1 MYVGSAV
8 DLSRQLKDYYS
19 PSKLKKTNSYICNAL
34 IHHTHLAFSLTIL
47 EYIDISNLD
56 FENIRKLV
64 LSREQYYIDTLVPE
78 YNILKIA
85 GSSLGKT
92 HSAETKIKISEALK
106 GKKHTEETKV
116 KMSGAKSGE
125 NNPNFGKA
133 RSIETKAKMSA
144 TRGISI
150 FAYSENGLLINKF
163 PSAREA
169 GKYFNANSKTILRY
183 CSNGKLFKEQWI
195 LSNKDTLFYKGDV
208 K

>member
-1 MYVGSAV
+1 
-8 DLSRQLKDYYS
+8 
-19 PSKLKKTNSYICNAL
+19 
-34 IHHTHLAFSLTIL
+34 
-47 EYIDISNLD
+47 
-56 FENIRKLV
+56 
-64 LSREQYYIDTLVPE
+64 VPE

-116 KMSGAKSGE
+116 KISGAKSGE

-163 PSAREA
+163 PSA
-169 GKYFNANSKTILRY
+169 
-183 CSNGKLFKEQWI
+183 
-195 LSNKDTLFYKGDV
+195 
-208 K
+208 